1 MKIIIPVAG
10 EGRRLRP
17 HTYTTPK
24 ALLPVAGKPILGH
37 IVDQILDLNASE
49 VIFITGPLGGK
60 IERFIKDNYGFPST
74 FIEQSTLYGLGYA
87 VHLGIVS
94 DSEDLLVILG
104 DTIVEL
110 DWRGLIATG
119 RNTLVVKEVADPRAF
134 GVAETEGDRI
144 VHLVEKPA
152 NPPTNLAVVGV
163 YYIKET
169 ARFHECTT
177 EVVRRRVT
185 SHGELQLTDAFE
197 MLLQKGSNLYTYPT
211 LGWYDCGRKET
222 MLSTNRYL
230 LENRNAPAHRN
241 GSTIVAPV
249 FIAGDAIVENSII
262 GPYVSIGKNAVVRN
276 STVKDAIIF
285 EGATVDSSTINDSL
299 IGNCAVVRNTIGSYN
314 LGDYSEAGRLKSSDD
329 K

>member
-49 VIFITGPLGGK
+49 VIFITGPLGDK
-60 IERFIKDNYGFPST
+60 IEKYIKDNYSFPST

-119 RNTLVVKEVADPRAF
+119 RNTLVVREVADPRAF

-144 VHLVEKPA
+144 VHLIEKPE

-163 YYIKET
+163 YYMEI
-169 ARFHECTT
+169 APVHECTA
-177 EVVRRRVT
+177 VVVNKRVT
-185 SHGELQLTDAFE
+185 RHGEIQLTDAFE
-197 MLLQKGSNLYTYPT
+197 LLLQKGSQLYTYPT
-211 LGWYDCGRKET
+211 LGWYDCGEK
-222 MLSTNRYL
+222 
-230 LENRNAPAHRN
+230 
-241 GSTIVAPV
+241 
-249 FIAGDAIVENSII
+249 GDHV
-262 GPYVSIGKNAVVRN
+262 
-276 STVKDAIIF
+276 
-285 EGATVDSSTINDSL
+285 IN
-299 IGNCAVVRNTIGSYN
+299 
-314 LGDYSEAGRLKSSDD
+314 
-329 K
+329 